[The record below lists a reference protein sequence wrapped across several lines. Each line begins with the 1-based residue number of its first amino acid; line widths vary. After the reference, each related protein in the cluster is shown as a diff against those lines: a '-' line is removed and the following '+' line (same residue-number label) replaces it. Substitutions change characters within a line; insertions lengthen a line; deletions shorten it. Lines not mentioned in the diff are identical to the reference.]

1 MVTQFLSGGGLESLM
16 AAMMD
21 NLDEQVT
28 NIVMFISIAKIL
40 FETCNIIMYISIA
53 KLSSSSSEWPS
64 CQFF

>member
-40 FETCNIIMYISIA
+40 FEACNIINVNFLTTLNEANFRPLTVEIH
-53 KLSSSSSEWPS
+53 
-64 CQFF
+64 

>member
-40 FETCNIIMYISIA
+40 FEACNIMIVNFLTTLNEANFRPLKIEIH
-53 KLSSSSSEWPS
+53 
-64 CQFF
+64 

>member
-21 NLDEQVT
+21 NLDEQVN

-40 FETCNIIMYISIA
+40 FEACNIMIVN
-53 KLSSSSSEWPS
+53 
-64 CQFF
+64 FF